1 MESGPAG
8 NPRAVTRI
16 GWPASCVRSARNTR
30 EAIMGPAKIAVAGA
44 TGRLGRHVVEVL
56 GAAGHEVVPI
66 ARSADVDVITD
77 VTAGPS
83 SEQRAATEF
92 FTTAARNLQQAG
104 ERAGVARYVVVSIV
118 GIQKSAG
125 GYGSAKLAHEQ
136 AVLAG
141 PVPARILR
149 VAQFHELVGVLMDR
163 GRRGEV
169 IYLPQMR
176 TQIIAARTVAGALAA
191 MATSSQAEF
200 AAARAAG
207 SAGAPVPELAGPRE
221 ENLAS
226 LARLI
231 AARRGD
237 QARIEEVTAADP
249 DSQAAADGSLL
260 PGPHARLA
268 GPTFQEWLA
277 TQPDSGSAG

>member
-66 ARSADVDVITD
+66 ARPAGVDVITGEGLADALTGVGAIID

-92 FTTAARNLQQAG
+92 FTTAAANLQ
-104 ERAGVARYVVVSIV
+104 RAGVARYVVVSIV
-118 GIQKSAG
+118 GIEKSAG

-149 VAQFHELVGVLMDR
+149 VTQFHELVGVLMDM
-163 GRRGEV
+163 GQQGDV

-176 TQIIAARTVAGALAA
+176 TQIIAARTVAEALAA
-191 MATSSQAEF
+191 MAT
-200 AAARAAG
+200 G
-207 SAGAPVPELAGPRE
+207 
-221 ENLAS
+221 
-226 LARLI
+226 
-231 AARRGD
+231 
-237 QARIEEVTAADP
+237 
-249 DSQAAADGSLL
+249 
-260 PGPHARLA
+260 
-268 GPTFQEWLA
+268 
-277 TQPDSGSAG
+277 